1 MYPPTRE
8 QYEAFLMKQCEG
20 TLYFAMHSRGRLLGV
35 LVTDRLENGL
45 SAVYTFYDPLE
56 DKRSLGTFG
65 VLWQI
70 MEARRLG
77 MSYLYLGYWIKDSRK
92 MRYKTHFRPL
102 ELLIRQ
108 RWVLMTDSML
118 DTPPNP
124 A

>member
-1 MYPPTRE
+1 
-8 QYEAFLMKQCEG
+8 
-20 TLYFAMHSRGRLLGV
+20 MHSRGRLLGV